1 MITKKDGYVYI
12 CGKKALTES
21 IFNTF
26 IEIFVKY
33 GHNKYD
39 SIKLI
44 NSMKVNKM
52 FSQISLYI

>member
-1 MITKKDGYVYI
+1 MITKKDGYAYI
-12 CGKKALTES
+12 CGKKALAES

-44 NSMKVNKM
+44 NSMKVNNKYHEDV
-52 FSQISLYI
+52 FSN